1 MFIGGLLPQCDIT
14 EHSPVSRPITAF
26 LNTNQPKGR
35 AWSQTFGAWLQEN
48 EFDQI
53 DKGVRSRLQNCL
65 DNLPAIEQW
74 RQTLGLTPRLQLNHP
89 NAVWRR
95 FQAAQS
101 TAGKGNGAKPGVYQE
116 NMRLKSQ
123 LAG

>member
-1 MFIGGLLPQCDIT
+1 MAN
-14 EHSPVSRPITAF
+14 VR
-26 LNTNQPKGR
+26 LNY
-35 AWSQTFGAWLQEN
+35 
-48 EFDQI
+48 
-53 DKGVRSRLQNCL
+53 
-65 DNLPAIEQW
+65 
-74 RQTLGLTPRLQLNHP
+74 P

-101 TAGKGNGAKPGVYQE
+101 TAGKGNGAKPGVHQE